1 MEVLFVI
8 EPIGIT
14 DLTIE
19 WKGELPQVGD
29 EIHITYYVGDE
40 KYEEWYKQII
50 KESVEISDVERKFL
64 GKSMGHLL
72 DNSTI
77 VVKNRTWVGKEHGCM
92 LNCKII

>member
-8 EPIGIT
+8 EPIDIT

-77 VVKNRTWVGKEHGCM
+77 VVKNRTWVGKEYGCM

>member
-19 WKGELPQVGD
+19 WKDELPQVDG
-29 EIHITYYVGDE
+29 E
-40 KYEEWYKQII
+40 KWYKQII
-50 KESVEISDVERKFL
+50 KESVEISDVERHFL
-64 GKSMGHLL
+64 GKSIEHLL
-72 DNSTI
+72 DISII
-77 VVKNRTWVGKEHGCM
+77 VIKNRTWVGKGAWGM